1 MNKYILTDAQPEY
14 NADSDA
20 LAKVITMRLGL
31 LPRKKG
37 ATDYMHKILLEL
49 YERTKKATR
58 EKNPE
63 LSVMT
68 VEEMA
73 SFAGITKQTMY
84 EYVDRWLQVEFIS
97 KVSYIGSEKK
107 VIKGYKLNGTTLED
121 AFLKS
126 KIIILK
132 NLDETQRYIQEIQKQ
147 LKNEKIKA
155 TMLNQPI

>member
-1 MNKYILTDAQPEY
+1 MNKIILTDAEPEY

-20 LAKVITMRLGL
+20 LAKIVTMRLGL

-37 ATDYMHKILLEL
+37 STDYMHKILLEL

-63 LSVMT
+63 LAVMT

-73 SFAGITKQTMY
+73 AFASITKQTMY
-84 EYVDRWLQVEFIS
+84 EYVDRWLQLEFIS
-97 KVSYIGSEKK
+97 KVSYIGSDKK
-107 VIKGYKLNGTTLED
+107 VVKGYKLSGNTLED
-121 AFLKS
+121 AFQKAR
-126 KIIILK
+126 IIVMK
-132 NLDETQRYIQEIQKQ
+132 NLDATQNYIQELQKL

-155 TMLNQPI
+155 SMKKD